1 MLKFCHLM
9 IVSVLSVTLTACNTS
24 IDLKCDS
31 SKQTTDKNKATLP
44 EAKSDSVEI
53 EISVDATPSMQ
64 GYVSNNRQSRYEQ
77 TLDWLDSAAVSGWTN
92 NKSSITYYLFG
103 TVRSLIKR
111 PSYLNAKKPDTYS
124 GSEAIFSDGQLK
136 TAITPPSPNKLSIIV
151 TDLYQTDND
160 ITSVIENLKND
171 YLKKGYAIGV
181 LGIRSEFNGT
191 VYDIGGRGD
200 QRSYKTANKEDKF
213 HPFYVVFLGSYE
225 NIEYYF
231 NELSKQSGGIINQD
245 QFIVFYSKSFRTASS
260 FDLDKYPSDFSASK
274 GNIKK
279 GSGTFVGDSVRAT
292 VKDSKQV
299 LPILASASSAT
310 SDASNSTVQ
319 HTIPY
324 YPLPYTL
331 GVNVENG
338 NGFKVEP
345 KGLVFD
351 KANNDFSKNVD
362 SKFIQFNSWQIAK
375 SADKIAFK
383 TQIKSDAMSKGE
395 IYKLNADLIPSDF
408 KEPDWWQAWNLDER
422 NFDRSNPNNFDG
434 SKTLNLQSFLRQLK
448 SITTELIASNKPIAA
463 NLCFAAQKE

>member
-1 MLKFCHLM
+1 MFKFCHLM

-31 SKQTTDKNKATLP
+31 SKQTIDKNKATLP

-53 EISVDATPSMQ
+53 EILVDATPSMQ

-92 NKSSITYYLFG
+92 NKSSIKYNLFG
-103 TVRSLIKR
+103 TARRSIDR
-111 PSYLNAKKPDTYS
+111 QAYLNAKKPDTYS
-124 GSEAIFSDGQLK
+124 GSDAIFSDGQLK

-191 VYDIGGRGD
+191 VYDIGKHSAR
-200 QRSYKTANKEDKF
+200 RSYKTAKKEDKF

-245 QFIVFYSKSFRTASS
+245 QFIVFYSKSFRTVSS

-299 LPILASASSAT
+299 LPILASTSST
-310 SDASNSTVQ
+310 TNDPSNSTVK

-331 GVNVENG
+331 GVNVED
-338 NGFKVEP
+338 GFKVEP
-345 KGLVFD
+345 KSLVFD

-375 SADKIAFK
+375 SADRIDFK

-422 NFDRSNPNNFDG
+422 NFDPSNQDNFDG